1 MNRLIPGSE
10 RPTLKK
16 SPGATLDYSWDWSDW
31 LPDGDAVYSYE
42 VTSQNVSVV
51 STNRVGD
58 VVTAMVAGGVP
69 GKDAWIR
76 CRVTTEAEPR
86 KTDFRTIYLIIAQ
99 R

>member
-10 RPTLKK
+10 RPTLTK

-31 LPDGDAVYSYE
+31 LPEGDAVYTYE
-42 VTSQNVSVV
+42 VTSQGVSVV
-51 STNRVGD
+51 SASRTGG
-58 VVTAMVAGGVP
+58 VVTAMVAGGTA

-76 CRVTTEAEPR
+76 CKVTTEAEPR
-86 KTDFRTIYLIIAQ
+86 KTDFRTIHLVIAQ